1 MDKAVLELGAG
12 TGLVSVVAALL
23 GKRLLASSCVLQVE
37 ELTVGLGV
45 QVDSL
50 CTFES
55 VSLNHL
61 GHSSVLCVYNSICL
75 NQSSLMSSICVVC
88 SMTG

>member
-37 ELTVGLGV
+37 ELTVGVGLE
-45 QVDSL
+45 VDSL

-55 VSLNHL
+55 VSLNHIGDL
-61 GHSSVLCVYNSICL
+61 GHFCVLCVYNSICL
-75 NQSSLMSSICVVC
+75 NQSSLMSSICVRL
-88 SMTG
+88 